1 VRIKIILQEFDI
13 FRFLAWIIGIILN
26 FLRPLV
32 QPIGEWMI
40 GWVEFLL
47 NFFPFGDLNIY
58 FFIFIILVISGI
70 IVNSKWPGDKPS
82 AIKER
87 TGPTIEDS
95 VEKCSSCGK
104 PTEGAKICPY
114 CGAPKN

>member
-1 VRIKIILQEFDI
+1 MIFQEFDI
-13 FRFLAWIIGIILN
+13 FRVLAEIIAIVLGFLK
-26 FLRPLV
+26 PYV
-32 QPIGEWMI
+32 EPIGLWMI

-47 NFFPFGDLNIY
+47 NFFPDDNLTIY
-58 FFIFIILVISGI
+58 FAVFIFLIVIGV

-87 TGPTIEDS
+87 KGPTIDDS

-114 CGAPKN
+114 CGAT